1 MIGTPWRVVPAA
13 ALTFALSAGCSSTD
27 GGSSSPVTSESA
39 AADAA
44 VDIPYA
50 SLASRI
56 VSALQPASGE
66 RVLLRYNPDALG
78 PLEPELRKQLEA
90 RGAHVE
96 TLQYGPAP
104 DLAGRLARTDIYV
117 WLPAHGAIAS
127 ADERALL
134 ATWLDEGRGR
144 QIHFHWGDGTRD
156 ADGLNVP
163 HTAAYDR
170 IYVDA
175 LDIDYAELSRR
186 QEAAIGVL
194 RSGET
199 HVTTPDGTDLRFTI
213 GPDRPFSKQDGDASA
228 ARMKTARVR
237 VDREIELPA
246 GVLRVAPIEK
256 TVNGTLVIPQARFG
270 DATAT
275 GIRLTFTAGV
285 VSNATAAS
293 GLEALQTFLTSAPAA
308 SHFRELCLGF
318 NPKLQVPEGQTALPY
333 YGYGDAVA
341 RLGLGDNEEVGGDV
355 RGGGVRWLFFPNT
368 TITVGDTTLVRDGK
382 LVAAAL
388 DKRSS

>member
-1 MIGTPWRVVPAA
+1 VIRTSWLAAPAA
-13 ALTFALSAGCSSTD
+13 ALVVALASAGCSSPAETVAPAPAETA
-27 GGSSSPVTSESA
+27 STAAPSFEIPYPSLAARIVTS
-39 AADAA
+39 
-44 VDIPYA
+44 
-50 SLASRI
+50 
-56 VSALQPASGE
+56 LQPSQGE

-78 PLEPELRKQLEA
+78 PLEPEVRRQLEA
-90 RGAHVE
+90 KGAVVE
-96 TLQYGPAP
+96 SLQYGEAP
-104 DLAGRLARTDIYV
+104 DLAERLARTDIYV
-117 WLPAHGAIAS
+117 WLPAHGAATPP
-127 ADERALL
+127 DQRALL
-134 ATWLDEGRGR
+134 AKWLDDGRGR
-144 QIHFHWGDGTRD
+144 QIHFHWGEGTRD
-156 ADGLNVP
+156 ADGLTVP
-163 HTAAYDR
+163 HSETYDR

-199 HVTTPDGTDLRFTI
+199 HVTTPDGTDIRFTI
-213 GPDRPFSKQDGDASA
+213 GPDRPFSKQDGNASA
-228 ARMKTARVR
+228 ERMKTAKVR

-256 TVNGTLVIPQARFG
+256 TVNGTLAIPKARFG

-275 GIRLTFTAGV
+275 GIKLTFTNGV
-285 VSNATAAS
+285 VSNVAAES
-293 GLEALQTFLTSAPAA
+293 GLDAVQTFLTSAPGA

-318 NPKLQVPEGQTALPY
+318 NPKLQVPAGQTALPY

-341 RLGLGDNEEVGGDV
+341 RLGLGDNFEVGGEV

-382 LVAAAL
+382 LVN
-388 DKRSS
+388 